1 MCYPISGKLPVS
13 EAGLNLLIAAWSLSG
28 AGFIKI
34 EQLFKKVV
42 QFKNI
47 VLPSV

>member
-1 MCYPISGKLPVS
+1 MCTPSPANFLSALTPSWQLYPYP
-13 EAGLNLLIAAWSLSG
+13 EP
-28 AGFIKI
+28 GFIKI